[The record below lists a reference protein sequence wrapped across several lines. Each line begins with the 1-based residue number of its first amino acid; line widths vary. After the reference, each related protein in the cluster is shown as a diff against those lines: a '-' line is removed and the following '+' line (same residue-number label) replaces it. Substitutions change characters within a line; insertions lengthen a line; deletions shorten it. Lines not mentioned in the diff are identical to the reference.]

1 MANNTEQFRSGVTL
15 VELMVVLVVTTIL
28 AVSLSM
34 AISQSLCFH
43 QRGREEAFVRESLCL
58 VLERLASALEMANGI
73 EDLGDGRWR
82 ASYRMEAGGVSFETN
97 RFVHVSGTEYYAT
110 NLNAVLSI
118 AHEGSRSDLQLS
130 GDAKLD
136 VFLGMIDRVSITG
149 SGDVRTLTLNARHPV
164 RVKAPTGEWTAAVV
178 DIDASRPFRLW
189 NQRPN

>member
-34 AISQSLCFH
+34 AISQSVCFH

-58 VLERLASALEMANGI
+58 VLERLASALEMAKEIDHPTNGP
-73 EDLGDGRWR
+73 WR
-82 ASYRMEAGGVSFETN
+82 ARYRMEAGGVSFETN

-118 AHEGSRSDLQLS
+118 AHEGARSDLQLS

-136 VFLGMIDRVSITG
+136 VFRGMIDRVSITG
-149 SGDVRTLTLNARHPV
+149 TDEVRTLEIHAKYPVVAR
-164 RVKAPTGEWTAAVV
+164 GVV
-178 DIDASRPFRLW
+178 TTNTIIASRPFRLW
-189 NQRPN
+189 NQTLSP